1 MLRNIYSVVAVTL
14 VIYYSVGPGI
24 LDISTRREFSILVL
38 TVIMTT
44 TAIETTIV
52 VVTAA
57 VIGE

>member
-1 MLRNIYSVVAVTL
+1 MRNVYNIIAVTL
-14 VIYYSVGPGI
+14 VIYYRVGPGI